1 MFGHSVKLFDLF
13 GFEIKID
20 ASWLLIAALI
30 VWSLSSGYFPQV
42 LPDLTPTAYLVL
54 SVVAMLGLFAS
65 LILHELAHS
74 LVARHYGLGIGGI
87 TLFLFGGVAELVDE
101 PKSAA
106 SEFWIAI
113 AGPAMSFVL
122 SALFGMAA
130 LATGGEGLV
139 GVLLGYLA
147 SINLILAVFNL
158 LPAFPLDGGRVL
170 RAWLWQR
177 SGDMMEATRKASGA
191 GTVLAL
197 MLMALG
203 LFSALSGGGIGGAW
217 LVLIGFFVLNASR
230 GTYQRLLLQDSLRG
244 RRVAELM
251 TADPWTAAPD
261 TTLAEVADGIMLAH
275 AVSFVPVV
283 ERGVVVGYLDASLMR
298 TVPRDDWGATTVGAV
313 MAPVDESCLVAPR
326 TTAEE
331 ALNRLAE
338 GPHRKL
344 IVVEGRQLRGVLSL
358 RDLMGHIAVVQ
369 ALGGGAKPGAQ
380 AGR

>member
-13 GFEIKID
+13 GFEIKVD

-30 VWSLSSGYFPQV
+30 VWSLASGYLPQV
-42 LPDLTPTAYLVL
+42 LPGLGQGAYLAVA
-54 SVVAMLGLFAS
+54 VIAMLGLFGS

-74 LVARHYGLGIGGI
+74 LVARRHGLGIGGI

-101 PKSAA
+101 PRSAT

-113 AGPAMSFVL
+113 AGPAMSL
-122 SALFGMAA
+122 LLAGLFG
-130 LATGGEGLV
+130 LATMATHAAGIV
-139 GVLLGYLA
+139 GTIFAYLA

-170 RAWLWQR
+170 RAWLWRR
-177 SGDMMEATRKASGA
+177 SGDMLEATRKASGA

-197 MLMALG
+197 GLMALG
-203 LFSALSGGGIGGAW
+203 LFSALSGGGISGMW

-230 GTYQRLLLQDSLRG
+230 AAYQRLLVQDGLRG

-251 TADPWTAAPD
+251 TPDPWTVTSD
-261 TTLAEVADGIMLAH
+261 MTLAEVADRVMLAH
-275 AVSFVPVV
+275 AVSFAPVV
-283 ERGVVVGYLDASLMR
+283 EQGLVIGQIDASRMR
-298 TVPRDDWGATTVGAV
+298 EVPREHWATARVADV
-313 MAPVDESCLVAPR
+313 MAPLTDADLIAPR
-326 TTAEE
+326 MTAEE
-331 ALNRLAE
+331 ALHRLSE

-344 IVVEGRQLRGVLSL
+344 IVAEGRRLRGILSL

-369 ALGGGAKPGAQ
+369 ALGRGAP
-380 AGR
+380 RRPE

>member
-1 MFGHSVKLFDLF
+1 MFGHSIKLFDLF
-13 GFEIKID
+13 GFEIKVD
-20 ASWLLIAALI
+20 ASWLLIAGLI

-42 LPDLTPTAYLVL
+42 LPGLGEGAYLGL
-54 SVVAMLGLFAS
+54 SVAAMLGLFGS

-74 LVARHYGLGIGGI
+74 LVARRDGLGIGGI

-106 SEFWIAI
+106 SEFRIAI
-113 AGPAMSFVL
+113 AGPIMSFIL
-122 SALFGMAA
+122 AGLFG
-130 LATGGEGLV
+130 LAVVVTGPEGV
-139 GVLLGYLA
+139 ISTLLAYLA
-147 SINLILAVFNL
+147 SINLVLAVFNL
-158 LPAFPLDGGRVL
+158 IPAFPLDGGRVL

-177 SGDMMEATRKASGA
+177 SGDMLEATRKASGA

-197 MLMALG
+197 GLMGLG
-203 LFSALSGGGIGGAW
+203 LFSALSGGGVGGAW

-230 GTYQRLLLQDSLRG
+230 GAYQRLLVQDSLRG

-261 TTLAEVADGIMLAH
+261 ATLAEVADGVMLAH
-275 AVSFVPVV
+275 AVSFVPVT
-283 ERGVVVGYLDASLMR
+283 EAGVVVGYVDAAMMR
-298 TVPRDDWGATTVGAV
+298 VIPRAEWGTTTTGEA
-313 MAPVDESCLVAPR
+313 MAPVDESCVIAPR
-326 TTAEE
+326 ASAEE
-331 ALNRLAE
+331 ALNRLTQ

-344 IVVEGRQLRGVLSL
+344 IVVEGRQVRGIVSL

-369 ALGGGAKPGAQ
+369 ALGRGAKPTKR